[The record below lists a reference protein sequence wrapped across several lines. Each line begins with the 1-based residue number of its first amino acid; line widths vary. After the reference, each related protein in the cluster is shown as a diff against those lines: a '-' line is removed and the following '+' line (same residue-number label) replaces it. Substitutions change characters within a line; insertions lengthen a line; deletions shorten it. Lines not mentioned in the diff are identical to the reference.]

1 MGRAPRPKPSRLSE
15 KLLAIRTALGM
26 SQTQIWRAL
35 EVTADY
41 TAISQYESG
50 KREPPLPVLLRYAEL
65 ANVYVDAL
73 IDDRVDLPEKLPA
86 RAKHAG
92 QERLAEV
99 RFNTPDRLIFLQ
111 ILFRKKSF
119 LVAPIAH
126 KPHKAQ

>member
-1 MGRAPRPKPSRLSE
+1 MGRAPRPKPSRLAE
-15 KLLAIRTALGM
+15 KLLTVRTALGL
-26 SQTQIWRAL
+26 SQTQIWRTL

-73 IDDRVDLPEKLPA
+73 IDDRVDLPDKLPA

-92 QERLAEV
+92 IKRGS
-99 RFNTPDRLIFLQ
+99 RR
-111 ILFRKKSF
+111 
-119 LVAPIAH
+119 
-126 KPHKAQ
+126 

>member
-15 KLLAIRTALGM
+15 KLLAVRLALGM

-50 KREPPLPVLLRYAEL
+50 KREPPLPVLLRYGEL
-65 ANVYVDAL
+65 ANVYVDVL

-86 RAKHAG
+86 KEKHAG
-92 QERLAEV
+92 VKRGS
-99 RFNTPDRLIFLQ
+99 RR
-111 ILFRKKSF
+111 
-119 LVAPIAH
+119 
-126 KPHKAQ
+126 

>member
-1 MGRAPRPKPSRLSE
+1 MGRAPRPKPSHLAE

-35 EVTADY
+35 GVTADY

-73 IDDRVDLPEKLPA
+73 IDDRVDLPDKLPA
-86 RAKHAG
+86 SSKSAG
-92 QERLAEV
+92 V
-99 RFNTPDRLIFLQ
+99 RYVSKIN
-111 ILFRKKSF
+111 S
-119 LVAPIAH
+119 
-126 KPHKAQ
+126 

>member
-15 KLLAIRTALGM
+15 KLLAIRMALGM

-86 RAKHAG
+86 RVKHSG
-92 QERLAEV
+92 VKRGS
-99 RFNTPDRLIFLQ
+99 
-111 ILFRKKSF
+111 RK
-119 LVAPIAH
+119 
-126 KPHKAQ
+126 

>member
-15 KLLAIRTALGM
+15 KLLAIRLALGM

-65 ANVYVDAL
+65 ANVYVDVL
-73 IDDRVDLPEKLPA
+73 IDDRLDLPVKLPA
-86 RAKHAG
+86 RTKHAG
-92 QERLAEV
+92 VKRGS
-99 RFNTPDRLIFLQ
+99 
-111 ILFRKKSF
+111 RK
-119 LVAPIAH
+119 
-126 KPHKAQ
+126 

>member
-1 MGRAPRPKPSRLSE
+1 MGRAPRSKPSRLAE

-73 IDDRVDLPEKLPA
+73 IDDRVDLPDKLPA
-86 RAKHAG
+86 RSKSAG
-92 QERLAEV
+92 V
-99 RFNTPDRLIFLQ
+99 RYVSKL
-111 ILFRKKSF
+111 SS
-119 LVAPIAH
+119 
-126 KPHKAQ
+126 

>member
-50 KREPPLPVLLRYAEL
+50 KREPSLPVLLRYAEL

-86 RAKHAG
+86 RAKHEG
-92 QERLAEV
+92 VKR
-99 RFNTPDRLIFLQ
+99 DS
-111 ILFRKKSF
+111 RK
-119 LVAPIAH
+119 
-126 KPHKAQ
+126 

>member
-1 MGRAPRPKPSRLSE
+1 
-15 KLLAIRTALGM
+15 M

-92 QERLAEV
+92 VKRGS
-99 RFNTPDRLIFLQ
+99 
-111 ILFRKKSF
+111 RK
-119 LVAPIAH
+119 
-126 KPHKAQ
+126 

>member
-1 MGRAPRPKPSRLSE
+1 MGRAPRPKPSLLSE

-86 RAKHAG
+86 RAKNAG
-92 QERLAEV
+92 V
-99 RFNTPDRLIFLQ
+99 RRGS
-111 ILFRKKSF
+111 RK
-119 LVAPIAH
+119 
-126 KPHKAQ
+126 

>member
-1 MGRAPRPKPSRLSE
+1 MGRAPRPKPSRLRE

-73 IDDRVDLPEKLPA
+73 IDDRLDLPEKLPA
-86 RAKHAG
+86 RTKHAG
-92 QERLAEV
+92 VKRSS
-99 RFNTPDRLIFLQ
+99 RR
-111 ILFRKKSF
+111 
-119 LVAPIAH
+119 
-126 KPHKAQ
+126 

>member
-1 MGRAPRPKPSRLSE
+1 MGRAPRPKPSRLNE
-15 KLLAIRTALGM
+15 KLLAVRLALGM

-73 IDDRVDLPEKLPA
+73 IDDRVDLPDKLPA
-86 RAKHAG
+86 RAKNAG
-92 QERLAEV
+92 VKRGS
-99 RFNTPDRLIFLQ
+99 
-111 ILFRKKSF
+111 RK
-119 LVAPIAH
+119 
-126 KPHKAQ
+126 

>member
-73 IDDRVDLPEKLPA
+73 IDDRVHLPEKLPA
-86 RAKHAG
+86 RVKHAG
-92 QERLAEV
+92 VKRGS
-99 RFNTPDRLIFLQ
+99 
-111 ILFRKKSF
+111 RK
-119 LVAPIAH
+119 
-126 KPHKAQ
+126 

>member
-92 QERLAEV
+92 VKRGS
-99 RFNTPDRLIFLQ
+99 
-111 ILFRKKSF
+111 RK
-119 LVAPIAH
+119 
-126 KPHKAQ
+126 

>member
-65 ANVYVDAL
+65 ANVYVDAV

-86 RAKHAG
+86 REKHAG
-92 QERLAEV
+92 IKRSS
-99 RFNTPDRLIFLQ
+99 RR
-111 ILFRKKSF
+111 
-119 LVAPIAH
+119 
-126 KPHKAQ
+126 

>member
-86 RAKHAG
+86 RAKNAG
-92 QERLAEV
+92 VKRGSW
-99 RFNTPDRLIFLQ
+99 
-111 ILFRKKSF
+111 K
-119 LVAPIAH
+119 
-126 KPHKAQ
+126 